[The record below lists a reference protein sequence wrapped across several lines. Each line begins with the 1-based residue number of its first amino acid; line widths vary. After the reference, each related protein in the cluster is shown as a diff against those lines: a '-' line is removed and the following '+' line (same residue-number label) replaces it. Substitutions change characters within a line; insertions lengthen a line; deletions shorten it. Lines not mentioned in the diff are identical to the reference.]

1 MKAKSGR
8 SKHTRFAHKTE
19 HRASLR
25 PFLMVRS
32 AWKPSFTA
40 FVLVLVLVL
49 DLDLVRETMSSSRST
64 STGETPEYEY
74 DRKTPQ
80 KAAFTIQSDAG
91 R

>member
-40 FVLVLVLVL
+40 FVLVL
-49 DLDLVRETMSSSRST
+49 DLVRETMSSSRST

-74 DRKTPQ
+74 EYDRKTPQ

>member
-40 FVLVLVLVL
+40 FVLVLVL
-49 DLDLVRETMSSSRST
+49 DLVRETMSSSRST

-74 DRKTPQ
+74 EYDRKTPQ